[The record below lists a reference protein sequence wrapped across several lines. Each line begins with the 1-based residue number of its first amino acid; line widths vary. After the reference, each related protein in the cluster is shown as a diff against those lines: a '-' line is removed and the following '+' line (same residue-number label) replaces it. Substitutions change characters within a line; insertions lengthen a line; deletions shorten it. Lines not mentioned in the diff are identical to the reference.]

1 MEIGK
6 RYVVAGITALVVW
19 ATFWYGPYWAE
30 QMVPYAGVLAF
41 GIGIGDVLRGK

>member
-6 RYVVAGITALVVW
+6 RYDVAGITALLLW
-19 ATFWYGPYWAE
+19 TSFWYGPYGAD

-41 GIGIGDVLRGK
+41 GIGFGAVLRGE